1 MLKNLDFISE
11 NELTDWVNAH
21 LQSGARVL
29 SAGYQGKTLLFQ
41 QDQHKLVIKA
51 PLGNVFTRPINL
63 ALLRHEYRIYQK
75 LEGLSA
81 VPQCYGMADNQFLVL
96 EYIDG
101 QTMRDHRPG
110 INSGFYEQLFL
121 SIEQMHD
128 RQVAHFDLKRKEN
141 LLVNKDNRPVIID
154 FGVSIY
160 RKGGWH
166 WLNALLFRLAKQFDY
181 NAWIRH
187 KYDRKYAQM
196 NDMDKL
202 FYKKTLIETLSLK
215 IKRFYKKRIKK
226 PLQRK

>member
-11 NELTDWVNAH
+11 KALADWVNTH
-21 LQSGARVL
+21 LQSGAKVL

-51 PLGNVFTRPINL
+51 PLGNVLTRPINL
-63 ALLRHEYRIYQK
+63 ALLRHEYRIYQQ
-75 LEGLSA
+75 LDGLSF

-96 EYIDG
+96 EYIEG
-101 QTMRDHRPG
+101 QTMRDNRPD
-110 INSGFYEQLFL
+110 IDSGFYEKLFE
-121 SIEQMHD
+121 SIEQMHQ

-141 LLVNKDNRPVIID
+141 LLVNKDNQPVIID

-160 RKGGWH
+160 KKGGWH
-166 WLNALLFRLAKQFDY
+166 WLNALLFKLAKQFDY

-187 KYDRKYAQM
+187 KYDRNYALV
-196 NDMDKL
+196 NDADKQH
-202 FYKKTLIETLSLK
+202 YNKTLIETISLK
-215 IKRFYKKRIKK
+215 TKRFYKDRIKK